1 MAYPQDVYSADNLYD
16 MLHRKEF
23 AQLYMNRELL
33 AKLRAKLP
41 GANRHS
47 NPSFLSELFFRE
59 NNLILHP
66 NQQVVRNLLSPETNN
81 TRILVNQGTGAGKTI
96 LAIITAMEYIRL
108 YQQMY
113 NAQNS
118 TSTPSSE
125 PPKTPSVF
133 IIGFTKATFL
143 RELLRRPEFGFVTK
157 AELKE
162 LHRLREI
169 AERGSQGDNDAL
181 GEFES
186 RLRRRLTK
194 RQRGGFFKF
203 YGYKEFYNRLFR
215 ESDAQP
221 RAADSRGMD
230 EDAFLAAIKS
240 GQIQVNLDL
249 IDSLRNSLIIC
260 DEIHNVYNS
269 AEINNYG
276 VALRF
281 ALNMYD
287 IPELMAQYVT
297 ISAKRLESYQS
308 GIVKLMLMSAT
319 IINNSP
325 TEIIDHLN
333 LLVPSSRI
341 ATFEAQIHS
350 RQGKEQGKESKGKA
364 NESSPQGIPH
374 LVKGDFFID
383 ARNLKPGALKLIG
396 EMTRGL
402 VSFMRDTNSRYYP
415 ERIIDGVEIPI
426 PESLL
431 DTRIQSYHG
440 KTLPYLRFIRC
451 PMSPL
456 HLRTYEAAMRET
468 GTLPPD
474 GQALTDIVLPNPDTS
489 SNLGLFR
496 SKEVKT
502 ALTAAPA
509 KWSDKVGVSYINGD
523 IVGSAFEL
531 ANIQEYT
538 GKYYQMIL
546 DLIDN
551 LENDRG
557 KIFISHQQVHMS
569 GVKLIEEVLRRN
581 GMIDENST
589 PAAGTRCSRCGIPMK
604 DHEARKSKG
613 KNVKAQGHA
622 FIPARFVTIHG
633 EIDDKVRGRSLDR
646 FRSQENLLGYQYRV
660 LVGSR
665 VMNESVD
672 LVACENEWVM
682 HISDDIPTLLQIFGR
697 VIRKGSHR
705 MMPAERQVVH
715 IRIYVSCMES
725 EGTKPGKKQKT
736 DMLSYEELRYHEKLQ
751 DYLVIQEIER
761 VINENAL
768 DLPIQ
773 YDLIF
778 PSSTASSGHK
788 TGHKTSKNTIV
799 SKIPQSNPE
808 LGTLYYKP
816 SKFYERILDFY
827 ESPNKIVKASTD
839 TFEPYYSEESLHR
852 TLYLLK
858 RLFAEQ
864 SCAYNY
870 EELWTQVRSPPFE
883 IQFNSALLDEG
894 IFRVALERLVNGPGR
909 LLPVESTTVA
919 DRLNVSRYL
928 DPDDPYIIIRG
939 RDHQVIWSG
948 KLYILVP
955 VQPPVNDETHPMLG
969 VNQRYSSGSP
979 DTDIDSWYRSEAS
992 NSNRPMYFTITKQ
1005 LRGSYPNYAQLKYKF
1020 FQQYRD
1026 IPIEQIPTSTE
1037 IYDMTFHRQFMEDAI
1052 SYAFRI
1058 LTDEKQP
1065 LSELHDFYFRMLYI
1079 YDRLELILFA
1089 EYLRDTPL
1097 WSTYDR
1103 YVISDDTAIEI
1114 PGISKTVMKEIQEG
1128 GKYNAF
1134 MMSSVMRNGRG
1145 KGKDPSF
1152 DRLAQFL
1159 GPRQV
1164 QQTARDRHERLA
1176 KFYAV
1181 AEKRKRHS
1189 VRPVYAHMLPVGHL
1203 LDIDHGRAQPRLL
1216 DPSSLEFQDHPE
1228 LSQAYEMPSVENEH
1242 YVGYY
1247 ERTPSSLEVRF
1258 KIRPP
1263 VQKIEKHRDNRM
1275 IETGS
1280 SCSTRKKEEHQA
1292 IIKKLGLKPE
1302 FDIETASIKEMCNY
1316 IKVYLMEQDLR
1327 DLRRVHHMSKAERVR
1342 HPRVRWFYLHF
1353 EKQPIEEK

>member
-1 MAYPQDVYSADNLYD
+1 MAYPQDLYEADRLYD

-23 AQLYMNRELL
+23 AQLYMNRTLL
-33 AKLRAKLP
+33 AKLQPVQK
-41 GANRHS
+41 GHT
-47 NPSFLSELFFRE
+47 NPSFLNELFFRE

-66 NQQVVRNLLSPETNN
+66 NQQVVRNLMSPETNN

-96 LAIITAMEYIRL
+96 LAIVTAMEYIRL

-118 TSTPSSE
+118 TATASAE
-125 PPKTPSVF
+125 PVRTPSVF
-133 IIGFTKATFL
+133 IIGFSKSTFL

-169 AERGSQGDNDAL
+169 SERGTQADQDAL

-203 YGYKEFYNRLFR
+203 YGYKEFYNRLFNQA
-215 ESDAQP
+215 SL
-221 RAADSRGMD
+221 STGTHLD
-230 EDAFLAAIKS
+230 EDAFLEAIKT
-240 GQIQVNLDL
+240 GQVQLNLELLDT
-249 IDSLRNSLIIC
+249 LRNSLIIC

-276 VALRF
+276 VAIRF

-287 IPELMAQYVT
+287 IPDLMAKYASV
-297 ISAKRLESYQS
+297 SPKRLEYYKT
-308 GIVKLMLMSAT
+308 GTLRLMLMSAT

-341 ATFEAQIHS
+341 AEFEPQI
-350 RQGKEQGKESKGKA
+350 RGKTRIETPDKTTVPRLLKS
-364 NESSPQGIPH
+364 
-374 LVKGDFFID
+374 DFFVD
-383 ARNLKPGALKLIG
+383 SRNLKPGALKLIG

-415 ERIIDGVEIPI
+415 ERIIEGEEIDI
-426 PESLL
+426 PAELL
-431 DTRIQSYHG
+431 DTRIQGYTG

-456 HLRTYEAAMRET
+456 HLRTYVAAIKET

-474 GQALTDIVLPNPDTS
+474 GQALTDIVLPNPDTG

-496 SKEVKT
+496 SKEVKI
-502 ALTAAPA
+502 ALSAAPA
-509 KWSDKVGVSYINGD
+509 KWSDKVGVSYVEGD

-531 ANIQEYT
+531 PHLKEYT
-538 GKYYQMIL
+538 GKYYQMVL
-546 DLIDN
+546 DLLDN

-589 PAAGTRCSRCGIPMK
+589 PAAETRCSRCGVIMK
-604 DHEARKSKG
+604 DHEARKSKLS
-613 KNVKAQGHA
+613 KPFRKAQGHA

-633 EIDDKVRGRSLDR
+633 EIDEKVRNRSLDR
-646 FRSQENLLGYQYRV
+646 FRSQENLLGYQYRA
-660 LVGSR
+660 LIGSR

-682 HISDDIPTLLQIFGR
+682 HIPDDIPTLLQIFGR

-705 MMPAERQVVH
+705 MMPPERRQVH
-715 IRIYVSCMES
+715 IRIYVSSLDLPKIERKAIKRES
-725 EGTKPGKKQKT
+725 GLKQSTREKGGS
-736 DMLSYEELRYHEKLQ
+736 LSYEELRYHEKLQ

-778 PSSTASSGHK
+778 PPHVESK
-788 TGHKTSKNTIV
+788 TRPKGVNSDGRDMAPV
-799 SKIPQSNPE
+799 

-816 SKFYERILDFY
+816 SKMYERILDFY

-852 TLYLLK
+852 TLYLIK

-864 SCAYNY
+864 SFAYTY
-870 EELWTQVRSPPFE
+870 EELWARVRSPPFE
-883 IQFNSALLDEG
+883 VQFNAALLDEG
-894 IFRVALERLVNGPGR
+894 IFRVALERLVHGPGR
-909 LLPVESTTVA
+909 LLPIEGTTVA
-919 DRLNVSRYL
+919 DKLNVSRYL
-928 DPDDPYIIIRG
+928 DPDDPYVITRG
-939 RDHQVIWSG
+939 RDHQIIWSG

-955 VQPPVNDETHPMLG
+955 VQPPVSDDTHPMLG

-979 DTDIDSWYRSEAS
+979 DTDVDSWYRSEAS
-992 NSNRPMYFTITKQ
+992 NTNRPMYFTITKQ

-1026 IPIEQIPTSTE
+1026 LPVEQIPTSTE

-1052 SYAFRI
+1052 SYAFRV
-1058 LTDEKQP
+1058 LTDEKQA

-1097 WSTYDR
+1097 WETYDK
-1103 YVISDDTAIEI
+1103 YVSSDDTPIEI
-1114 PGISKTVMKEIQEG
+1114 PGIPKTVMKEIQEG

-1134 MMSSVMRNGRG
+1134 MMSSVVRNVPGRG
-1145 KGKDPSF
+1145 KGVDPIF

-1164 QQTARDRHERLA
+1164 QNTARDRHERMA
-1176 KFYAV
+1176 KFYAIV
-1181 AEKRKRHS
+1181 EKRKKHKI
-1189 VRPVYAHMLPVGHL
+1189 RPVYAHLLPVGHL

-1216 DPSSLEFQDHPE
+1216 DPTSLEFHDHPE
-1228 LSQAYEMPSVENEH
+1228 LSQAYEMPSVENSH

-1263 VQKIEKHRDNRM
+1263 VQKIEKHKDNRM
-1275 IETGS
+1275 VETGS
-1280 SCSTRKKEEHQA
+1280 SCNTRKKEEHQA
-1292 IIKKLGLKPE
+1292 IIKNLGLKPD
-1302 FDIETASIKEMCNY
+1302 FDVETASIKDMCNY

-1327 DLRRVHHMSKAERVR
+1327 DLRRVHHLSQAERVR

-1353 EKQPIEEK
+1353 EKQPTPN